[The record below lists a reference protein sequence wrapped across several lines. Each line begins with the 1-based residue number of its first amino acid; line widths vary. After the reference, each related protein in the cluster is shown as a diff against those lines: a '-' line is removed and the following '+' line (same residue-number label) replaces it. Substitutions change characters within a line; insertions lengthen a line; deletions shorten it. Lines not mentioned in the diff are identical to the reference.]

1 MLSLALFFAIATSP
15 SDSGQFH
22 IAPQNGHNE
31 LTQAEKRQGFE
42 LLFDGKSLSNF
53 RAYKRDDVPKG
64 WVVKGGEITYTPDVG
79 GGDLMTR
86 EQYEDFDLRIEF
98 KMNKRGNSGII
109 YLVSED
115 FGASFHTGP
124 EYQLLDD
131 ENYDI
136 TDLHTTGSNY
146 ALHAPTKSVMR
157 SAGRWNEARIVKK
170 GNHVEHYLNG
180 VMVVEYVLH
189 DEDWDE
195 RRAAS
200 KFKDFPGY
208 GKNNSGYI
216 CFQDHGGPMWF
227 RSMRIRRL

>member
-1 MLSLALFFAIATSP
+1 MLSVLLSVAIATS
-15 SDSGQFH
+15 STDSGQLSL
-22 IAPQNGHNE
+22 APQNGHNE
-31 LTQAEKRQGFE
+31 LTKAEKRQGFV
-42 LLFDGKSLSNF
+42 LLFDGKSLGNF

-64 WVVKGGEITYTPDVG
+64 WVVKGGEITYTPDVD

-98 KMNKRGNSGII
+98 KMNRRGNSGII

-115 FGASFHTGP
+115 FRASFHTGP

-146 ALHAPTKSVMR
+146 ALHAPTKNVMR
-157 SAGRWNEARIVKK
+157 PAGQWNQARIVKK

-180 VMVVEYVLH
+180 ELVVEYVLH
-189 DEDWDE
+189 NDDWNK

-208 GKNNSGYI
+208 GKNNEGYI

>member
-1 MLSLALFFAIATSP
+1 MLSLALYVALFKSP
-15 SDSGQFH
+15 PDNEQFRVEPGQE
-22 IAPQNGHNE
+22 HNQ
-31 LTQAEKRQGFE
+31 LTRAEKREGFE
-42 LLFDGKSLSNF
+42 LLFDGKSLRHF

-64 WVVKGGEITYTPDVG
+64 WVVKGGEITYTPGRD

-98 KMNKRGNSGII
+98 KMNRRGNSGII

-115 FGASFHTGP
+115 YGASFHTGP

-146 ALHAPTKSVMR
+146 ALHAPTKQVMR
-157 SAGRWNEARIVKK
+157 PAGRWNEARIVKK
-170 GNHVEHYLNG
+170 GSHVEHYLNG
-180 VMVVEYVLH
+180 EMVVEYVLWN
-189 DEDWDE
+189 EDWKK

-200 KFKDFPGY
+200 KFKNFPGY
-208 GKNNSGYI
+208 AKNNSGFI